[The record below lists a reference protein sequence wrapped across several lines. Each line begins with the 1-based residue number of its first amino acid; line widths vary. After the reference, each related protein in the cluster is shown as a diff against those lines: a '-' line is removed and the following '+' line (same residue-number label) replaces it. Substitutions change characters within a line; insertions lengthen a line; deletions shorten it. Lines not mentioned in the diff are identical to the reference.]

1 MLERNHKEE
10 LSLLQRRLMTAEQQ
24 HLVEKEDEI
33 RKLKN
38 ELELK
43 DERYRLILDHLNK
56 EKEEKDE
63 LVRNQVVKSDSNDKQ
78 YIKEL
83 EDLVQTLKKQKQSK
97 VNASE

>member
-1 MLERNHKEE
+1 M
-10 LSLLQRRLMTAEQQ
+10 
-24 HLVEKEDEI
+24 VEKEDEI

-63 LVRNQVVKSDSNDKQ
+63 LVRNQVVKSDSNDK
-78 YIKEL
+78 
-83 EDLVQTLKKQKQSK
+83 
-97 VNASE
+97 

>member
-1 MLERNHKEE
+1 
-10 LSLLQRRLMTAEQQ
+10 MTTEQQ

-83 EDLVQTLKKQKQSK
+83 EDLVQTLKRQKQSK